1 MEAMAYFGVG
11 FGGST
16 GLPIVSMLDFL
27 LTHCKRVPSE
37 QNNSRSFRGCG
48 CYP

>member
-1 MEAMAYFGVG
+1 VRL
-11 FGGST
+11 GGET

-27 LTHCKRVPSE
+27 LTRFEWAPSK

-48 CYP
+48 CWSVALTDFF